1 MKVRIYTKEDKVKLI
16 EADIPILE
24 YLIMRD
30 ALTDYCRSEEYSD
43 SEKAIAVSM
52 LLDMDPQE
60 SEVIEIENLP

>member
-1 MKVRIYTKEDKVKLI
+1 MKVRIYTKQDKVKLI

-24 YLIMRD
+24 YLIIRD

>member
-1 MKVRIYTKEDKVKLI
+1 MKVRIYTKEDRVKLI

-43 SEKAIAVSM
+43 SEKALALQM

-60 SEVIEIENLP
+60 SEVIEIKDMA

>member
-1 MKVRIYTKEDKVKLI
+1 MKVKIYTKQDKVKLI

-24 YLIMRD
+24 YLIIRD
-30 ALTDYCRSEEYSD
+30 ALTDYCRSDEYTE

-60 SEVIEIENLP
+60 SEVIEIESMV

>member
-1 MKVRIYTKEDKVKLI
+1 MKVRIYTKQDKVKLI

-24 YLIMRD
+24 YLIIRD

-52 LLDMDPQE
+52 WR
-60 SEVIEIENLP
+60 

>member
-1 MKVRIYTKEDKVKLI
+1 MKVRIYTKKDKVKLI
-16 EADIPILE
+16 ETDIPILE

-43 SEKAIAVSM
+43 SEKALALQM

-60 SEVIEIENLP
+60 SEVIEIEDMA

>member
-1 MKVRIYTKEDKVKLI
+1 MKITIYTKQDKVKLI

-24 YLIMRD
+24 YLIIRD

-43 SEKAIAVSM
+43 SEKAIAISM

-60 SEVIEIENLP
+60 SEVIEIEDMA

>member
-1 MKVRIYTKEDKVKLI
+1 MKVRIYTKQDKVKLI

-60 SEVIEIENLP
+60 SEVIEIEDLA

>member
-1 MKVRIYTKEDKVKLI
+1 MKVRIYTKEDRVKLI

-30 ALTDYCRSEEYSD
+30 ALTDYCKRAAYSET
-43 SEKAIAVSM
+43 EKELAVQM

-60 SEVIEIENLP
+60 SEVIEIEDMA

>member
-1 MKVRIYTKEDKVKLI
+1 MKVRIYTKQDKVKLI

-24 YLIMRD
+24 YLIIRD

-60 SEVIEIENLP
+60 SEVIEIEDLP